1 MVRLLASVHLQLKD
15 EIISK
20 LFPYDGFSKKYLVNE
35 WQAFK
40 KYFIFIATFFESQQ
54 WRLIPIEKLCYVLR
68 ILQYK
73 EGLRSGANYFE

>member
-1 MVRLLASVHLQLKD
+1 MSDKLLKN
-15 EIISK
+15 I
-20 LFPYDGFSKKYLVNE
+20 
-35 WQAFK
+35 
-40 KYFIFIATFFESQQ
+40 FIFIAIFFESQQ

>member
-1 MVRLLASVHLQLKD
+1 MVS
-15 EIISK
+15 
-20 LFPYDGFSKKYLVNE
+20 PKKYLVNE

-73 EGLRSGANYFE
+73 EYKESFSLLVDITKHL